1 MEILLDK
8 QQASIN
14 ELDAQAQQML
24 ADAKSLYANTEART
38 NTTIK

>member
-14 ELDAQAQQML
+14 ELDA
-24 ADAKSLYANTEART
+24 
-38 NTTIK
+38 